1 MCVCVVCISGVG
13 WGYGQRK
20 NDSTAESEINDDGK
34 FNEAF
39 KRQPSTRCENVKIQF
54 IVYLDFFK
62 RYLCLLITSSELVRI
77 K

>member
-1 MCVCVVCISGVG
+1 MMGSLMRHLKKDNLLQDV
-13 WGYGQRK
+13 
-20 NDSTAESEINDDGK
+20 
-34 FNEAF
+34 
-39 KRQPSTRCENVKIQF
+39 NVKIQF